1 MDSLVMVKN
10 DDVFTNS
17 LIIAE
22 GTGYKHDTIQKKIR
36 DFEEDFKIFGDVGY
50 YNIDLKL
57 SDNNKCKELSS
68 ENNYFSDT
76 TSVNKMETRGR
87 KTKIYLLNE
96 PQATHLIT
104 LLENNDVVREFKL
117 NLVKQF
123 YDMKNILMETHTS
136 YWQHMRA
143 ESKEV
148 RKSFTDILKTFI
160 DYARDHGSK
169 HSNRYYTIFTKMI
182 NGKLNISDRNLLA
195 PKTLDELQRIEQI
208 IGNCIL
214 YKISQGIEYK
224 NIYQDCKELIKQI

>member
-1 MDSLVMVKN
+1 MNDLVMVRN
-10 DDVFTNS
+10 NDVFTNS

-36 DFEEDFKIFGDVGY
+36 DFEEDFKIFGKVGCY
-50 YNIDLKL
+50 SLK
-57 SDNNKCKELSS
+57 SSESKCEKLSS
-68 ENNYFSDT
+68 ENNYFSDV

-87 KTKIYLLNE
+87 KAKIYLLNE
-96 PQATHLIT
+96 PQATYLIT
-104 LLENNDVVREFKL
+104 LLENNDVVRAFKL

-123 YDMKNILMETHTS
+123 YDMKSILLETHTS
-136 YWQHMRA
+136 YWQNMRV

-148 RKSFTDILKTFI
+148 RKNFTDILKTFI
-160 DYARDHGSK
+160 DYAKDHGSK

-182 NGKLNISDRNLLA
+182 NGKLNISDRKLLA

>member
-1 MDSLVMVKN
+1 MNEGGVIVDSLVMVKN

-22 GTGYKHDTIQKKIR
+22 GTGYEHHSITRKIR
-36 DFEEDFKIFGDVGY
+36 DFEEDFKIFGEIGY
-50 YNIDLKL
+50 CNIDLKS
-57 SDNNKCKELSS
+57 SDGNNC
-68 ENNYFSDT
+68 FMDT
-76 TSVNKMETRGR
+76 TSVNKTEVKGR

-96 PQATHLIT
+96 PQATYLIT

-123 YDMKNILMETHTS
+123 YDMKNVFMETHTS

-143 ESKEV
+143 EAKEV

-160 DYARDHGSK
+160 DYAREHGSK

>member
-22 GTGYKHDTIQKKIR
+22 GTGYEHHSITRKIR
-36 DFEEDFKIFGDVGY
+36 DFEEDFKIFGEIGY
-50 YNIDLKL
+50 CNIDLK
-57 SDNNKCKELSS
+57 SPNGKNC
-68 ENNYFSDT
+68 FMDT
-76 TSVNKMETRGR
+76 TSINKMDVKGR

-96 PQATHLIT
+96 PQATYLIT

-182 NGKLNISDRNLLA
+182 NGKLNILDRNLLA

>member
-1 MDSLVMVKN
+1 MVKN

-22 GTGYKHDTIQKKIR
+22 GTGYEHHSITRKIR
-36 DFEEDFKIFGDVGY
+36 DFEEDFKIFGEIGY
-50 YNIDLKL
+50 CNIDLK
-57 SDNNKCKELSS
+57 SPNGKNC
-68 ENNYFSDT
+68 FMDT
-76 TSVNKMETRGR
+76 TSINKMDVKGR

-96 PQATHLIT
+96 PQATYLIT

-182 NGKLNISDRNLLA
+182 NGKLNILDRNLLA